1 MKLVPAVIMLL
12 LVLFAPA
19 RADDEGK
26 PRQKPAASIA
36 ELDARIAKALADARI
51 PGASIA
57 VIENNTIVLAKGYGV
72 SDLKASTPVTTE
84 TIFRAGSI
92 SKSLTS
98 IGIMMLVEEG
108 KLSLDDKLTDLM
120 PELRIDNPWEATNPV
135 RLVHLLEHTAGFND
149 IEFSRYLLE
158 GANVPLAK
166 AAELYGPYRSRW
178 KPGTRMSYANGGPVI
193 AGRIIEK
200 ASGQAFETFMAS
212 RLTGPLGMQSAA
224 WTRTPAVVP
233 RLSKSY
239 RDEMGNEAKFFEIVG
254 RPSGS
259 LNVTARD
266 LARIPLMLLARG
278 TLDGQTYLASASID
292 RIERTGTTRG
302 AEAGL
307 TQAYGLGNMA
317 IHSGKVVFRGHD
329 GAIDGFLAKYAYA
342 PGHGMGYV
350 VMGNLANPELFNA
363 AREIRRYL
371 ERNLKEL
378 APAPRPLAAQ
388 DLVDF
393 PGFYGPITPRQ
404 EKLAVLTSLA
414 WRHVEASDGKLSIGG
429 QPAVHVGNGL
439 FQTKG
444 AAAPD
449 LVITRTDEGIEL
461 YEGLGAERRLPD
473 WQVIVTVTFLVA
485 FVAVLFVNLVFMPF
499 WLWGILTGRL
509 AERGGLSIRLVPALA
524 MLAVVAGCFTLLL
537 ILASNDVDLLGKP
550 STGGWLLY
558 ALTLAIPT
566 LGAATLVRSA
576 MGAPN
581 ANLFVRLLA
590 WANGL
595 IVVTVAGH
603 LWTYGWIGMKIWE

>member
-1 MKLVPAVIMLL
+1 MKINPAVVLLL

-19 RADDEGK
+19 RADDEAK
-26 PRQKPAASIA
+26 PEKKPAASIA
-36 ELDARIAKALADARI
+36 ELDARIAKKLADARI

-57 VIENNTIVLAKGYGV
+57 VIENSTIVLAKGYGV
-72 SDLKASTPVTTE
+72 SDLEAGTPVTNE

-92 SKSLTS
+92 SKSLTA

-108 KLSLDDKLTDLM
+108 KLSLDDKLADLL
-120 PELRIDNPWEATNPV
+120 PELRFENPWEATHPV

-149 IEFSRYLLE
+149 IEFSRYLIE
-158 GANVPLAK
+158 GADVPLAK
-166 AAELYGPYRSRW
+166 AAELFGPYRSRW

-200 ASGQAFETFMAS
+200 ASGQVFETFMAS

-224 WTRTPAVVP
+224 WTRTPAIAP

-239 RDEMGNEAKFFEIVG
+239 RDETGNEARFIEIVG
-254 RPSGS
+254 RPSGG

-266 LARIPLMLLARG
+266 LARIPLMLLGRG
-278 TLDGQTYLASASID
+278 TLDDRTYLASASVD

-302 AEAGL
+302 AEAGF

-317 IHSGKVVFRGHD
+317 SHSGKVLFRGHD
-329 GAIDGFLAKYAYA
+329 GAVDGFRARYAYA
-342 PGHGMGYV
+342 PSHGMGYV
-350 VMGNLANPELFNA
+350 IMGNLAKPELFNA
-363 AREIRRYL
+363 AREIRNYL
-371 ERNLKEL
+371 ERNLKEP

-393 PGFYGPITPRQ
+393 PGFYAPITPRQ

-414 WRHVEASDGKLSIGG
+414 WRQVQASDGRLTFGG
-429 QPAVHVGNGL
+429 EPAMHVGNGL

-461 YEGLGAERRLPD
+461 YEDLGAERRLPD
-473 WQVIVTVTFLVA
+473 WQVVATVTFLIALVT
-485 FVAVLFVNLVFMPF
+485 VLLVDLVFMPF

-524 MLAVVAGCFTLLL
+524 MLALVTGGFTLLV
-537 ILASNDVDLLGKP
+537 ILGLNDVELLGKP

-558 ALTLAIPT
+558 ALTLAIPA
-566 LGAATLVRSA
+566 LGAATLMRSA
-576 MGAPN
+576 MGAPK
-581 ANLFVRLLA
+581 ANLFVRLVA

-603 LWTYGWIGMKIWE
+603 LWAYGWIGMKIWE

>member
-1 MKLVPAVIMLL
+1 MKIIPAVILML

-19 RADDEGK
+19 RAADEEK
-26 PRQKPAASIA
+26 NARKPAATIA
-36 ELDARIAKALADARI
+36 ELDVRIAKALADARI

-57 VIENNTIVLAKGYGV
+57 VIENNAIVLAKGYGV
-72 SDLKASTPVTTE
+72 SDLRASTPVTTE

-108 KLSLDDKLTDLM
+108 KLSLDDRLADLV
-120 PELRIDNPWEATNPV
+120 PELRIDNPWEATHPV

-158 GANVPLAK
+158 GADVPLSR

-200 ASGQAFETFMAS
+200 ASGQTFETFMTS

-224 WTRTPAVVP
+224 WTRTPAVAP
-233 RLSKSY
+233 YLSKSY
-239 RDEMGNEAKFFEIVG
+239 RDDMGNETKFFEIVG

-266 LARIPLMLLARG
+266 LARIPLMLLGHG
-278 TLDGQTYLASASID
+278 TLDGRIYLASASVD

-302 AEAGL
+302 VEAGF
-307 TQAYGLGNMA
+307 TQGYGLGNMA
-317 IHSGKVVFRGHD
+317 SHSGKVMFRGHD

-350 VMGNLANPELFNA
+350 VMGNLAKPELFDA
-363 AREIRRYL
+363 AREIRSYL
-371 ERNLKEL
+371 ERNLKE
-378 APAPRPLAAQ
+378 PAPVPSPISAQ
-388 DLVDF
+388 DLMDF
-393 PGFYGPITPRQ
+393 PGFYGPITSRQ
-404 EKLAVLTSLA
+404 EKLALLTSLA
-414 WRHVEASDGKLSIGG
+414 WRQVQASEGQLTIGDE
-429 QPAVHVGNGL
+429 PAVHVGNGL

-473 WQVIVTVTFLVA
+473 WQVAATVTVLIALVT
-485 FVAVLFVNLVFMPF
+485 VLLVDLVFMPF

-509 AERGGLSIRLVPALA
+509 AGRGGLSIRLIPAFA
-524 MLAVVAGCFTLLL
+524 MLALAAGALTL
-537 ILASNDVDLLGKP
+537 ILILSLNDVELLGKP

-558 ALTLAIPT
+558 ALTFAIPVF
-566 LGAATLVRSA
+566 GVATLVRSA
-576 MGAPN
+576 MGAPE

-590 WANGL
+590 WANGF
-595 IVVTVAGH
+595 IVVTAAGH
-603 LWTYGWIGMKIWE
+603 LWAYGWIGMKIWE